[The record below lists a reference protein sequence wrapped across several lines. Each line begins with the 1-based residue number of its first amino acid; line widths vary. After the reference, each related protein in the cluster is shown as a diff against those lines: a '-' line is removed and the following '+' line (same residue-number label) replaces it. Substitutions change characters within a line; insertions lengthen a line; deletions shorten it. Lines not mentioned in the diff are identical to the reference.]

1 MMTAHPMHSFEP
13 DRAPKT
19 SERYGHVAVVLHWLL
34 AVALFGQLAL
44 GWWMVGL
51 PKAPP
56 GLRAGWFNLHKSI
69 GLTIAAVVVVRL
81 AWRLTHPIA
90 VPGFLPPWQQRAA
103 RANHVLLYVLMVLIP
118 LTGYLGSAFSG
129 YPVRYF
135 GVVLPAWAAAWPDAK
150 TFLSWTHFTCI
161 ILFMALLLLHVGAAL
176 WHWARRD
183 GVAARMRVPFAVEG
197 P

>member
-1 MMTAHPMHSFEP
+1 MT
-13 DRAPKT
+13 RQ
-19 SERYGHVAVVLHWLL
+19 RYGRVAVVLHWLL

-44 GWWMVGL
+44 GWWMIGL

-56 GLRAGWFNLHKSI
+56 GLRAGWFNVHKSI
-69 GLTIAAVVVVRL
+69 GLTIAAVVLVRL
-81 AWRLTHPIA
+81 AWRFTHRIA
-90 VPGFLPPWQQRAA
+90 VPDFLPLWQQRAA
-103 RANHVLLYVLMVLIP
+103 RVNHALLYVLMLMIP
-118 LTGYLGSAFSG
+118 LSGYLGSAFSG

-135 GVVLPAWAAAWPDAK
+135 GVVLPTWAAAWPDGK
-150 TFLSWTHFTCI
+150 TFMSWTHLTCI
-161 ILFMALLLLHVGAAL
+161 SLFMALVLLHVSAAL